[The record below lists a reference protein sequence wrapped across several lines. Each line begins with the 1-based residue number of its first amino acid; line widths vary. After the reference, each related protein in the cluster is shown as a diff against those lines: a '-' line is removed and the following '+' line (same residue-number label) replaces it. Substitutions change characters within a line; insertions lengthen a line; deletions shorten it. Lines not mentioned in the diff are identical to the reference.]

1 MSMRLILS
9 FVARI
14 IANAIGILIAGYFVP
29 GIIFN
34 FKGDLIDDLTNL
46 VITGFIL
53 AIANAIIKPILKFI
67 TGPLIVLT
75 MGLFLV
81 IINIIILWL
90 VDWFM
95 PELTIVGVQA
105 YFWGVIIISII
116 NAIVTGVSKKRS

>member
-1 MSMRLILS
+1 MRLLLS
-9 FVARI
+9 FIARV
-14 IANAIGILIAGYFVP
+14 IANSIGIRIASYFVS
-29 GIIFN
+29 GII
-34 FKGDLIDDLTNL
+34 FKGDLIDL
-46 VITGFIL
+46 VITGL
-53 AIANAIIKPILKFI
+53 ALALANAIIKPVLKFI

-95 PELTIVGVQA
+95 PELTIVDVRA

-116 NAIVTGVSKKRS
+116 NAVVTGISKKRS

>member
-9 FVARI
+9 FVARV
-14 IANAIGILIAGYFVP
+14 IANSMGILIAGYFVP

-34 FKGDLIDDLTNL
+34 FKGNLIDDLTNL
-46 VITGFIL
+46 VITGLAL

-75 MGLFLV
+75 MGLFLI

>member
-14 IANAIGILIAGYFVP
+14 IANAIGILIAGYFVS

-34 FKGDLIDDLTNL
+34 FKGDLIDDLTSL

>member
-95 PELTIVGVQA
+95 PELTIVGIQA

>member
-9 FVARI
+9 FVARV
-14 IANAIGILIAGYFVP
+14 IANSIGILIAGYFVP
-29 GIIFN
+29 GIIF
-34 FKGDLIDDLTNL
+34 KGDLISL
-46 VITGFIL
+46 VITGLVL
-53 AIANAIIKPILKFI
+53 AVANAIIKPILKFI